1 MMKICTRCGEKL
13 EENQAHCV
21 KCGIDAAPAS
31 PSADPAGTPPAGLSR
46 PSARPL
52 PYFIMGFILG
62 GVFVLLILL
71 GFRLIP
77 GKPAA
82 GATKGVRIKLKIL
95 PRGEP
100 ASHNK
105 GKVDDAVMKEME
117 QIIWNR
123 LMNENLPVSIEN
135 RGNHIIAVEIQRE
148 TDMER
153 VKRLVSRRGFLEFK
167 EQHYNTSKKINEWRT
182 VLDGSYLQKNGAT
195 VGFNAAMK
203 RPYLLFLLNP
213 EGTKKFAAITERNIN
228 LPIGIFIDGKL
239 VDAPVIKEAIKGGSG
254 VIEGAGLDRTAFESM
269 KTILNAGFLP
279 AEVEIMDCRVVD
291 IDTQP

>member
-1 MMKICTRCGEKL
+1 MKVCAHCGEKL
-13 EENQAHCV
+13 EKNQAHCV
-21 KCGIDAAPAS
+21 KCGIEAPRS
-31 PSADPAGTPPAGLSR
+31 RGSQSR
-46 PSARPL
+46 PL
-52 PYFIMGFILG
+52 LHFILGFIAG
-62 GVFVLLILL
+62 GVFVLLFVPA
-71 GFRLIP
+71 FRIIP

-82 GATKGVRIKLKIL
+82 EAIKGVRIKLKIL
-95 PRGEP
+95 PREDP
-100 ASHNK
+100 VSHNR
-105 GKVDDAVMKEME
+105 GKVDAAVMKEVE

-135 RGNHIIAVEIQRE
+135 RGNHIIVIELQRE

-167 EQHYNTSKKINEWRT
+167 EQHYAPSKKINEWRT

-213 EGTKKFAAITERNIN
+213 EGTKKFAAITARNIN
-228 LPIGIFIDGKL
+228 LPIGIFIDGEL
-239 VDAPVIKEAIKGGSG
+239 VDAPVIKEAITGGSG
-254 VIEGAGLDRTAFESM
+254 VIEGAGLDRAAFENM

-291 IDTQP
+291 IDTPQ